1 MMLYLEDVAIDY
13 GGHPVISSLDLRLE
27 RGEIFVLLGPSG
39 SGKSTLLKGIAGVL
53 PLQAGRLVWEEKPGR
68 VGLVFQEPRLFPH
81 LTVMENLAFG
91 LRAQKVPKKERA
103 RRVEAMVETLQLA
116 GLEGR
121 YPHQLSGGQM
131 QRVALGRVLV
141 LEPDLLLLDEPFSSL
156 DTPLRVELSRWLWR
170 VQREKGFTVLWVTHL
185 LDEAF
190 MVADR
195 MGVMMKGQILQVGK
209 PLEVYHY
216 PGSEQVARFFD
227 LPNRHP
233 RKRWLEWFPELVPK
247 RPEGS
252 SGGGEA
258 LQDEKENEMGWLP
271 PELIRWQA
279 VPAKTQGHPAAEA
292 IEGSQVPGGFPS
304 NRLEREPDDCF
315 PEARL
320 CGMVKRVRPERS
332 GQMVEAEAGGV
343 TWLIAQRS
351 TDPVPEPGMRVE
363 LIIPCSEIRWYPR
376 SAPEEGAKNRND
388 ASAGVK
394 TNHA

>member
-1 MMLYLEDVAIDY
+1 MLYLEDVAFDY
-13 GGHPVISSLDLRLE
+13 GGHLVISSLDLRLE

-53 PLQAGRLVWEEKPGR
+53 PLRAGRLVWDGKPGR

-81 LTVMENLAFG
+81 LTVVENLAFG
-91 LRAQKVPKKERA
+91 LRAQRVPKRERQ
-103 RRVEAMVETLQLA
+103 RRVEAMVETLQLT

-156 DTPLRVELSRWLWR
+156 DTPLRVELSRWLWKM
-170 VQREKGFTVLWVTHL
+170 QREKGFTVLWVTHL

-195 MGVMMKGQILQVGK
+195 MGVMMKGRLLQVGK

-233 RKRWLEWFPELVPK
+233 RKRWLEWFPELVRK
-247 RPEGS
+247 RAEGPS
-252 SGGGEA
+252 VNGEVP
-258 LQDEKENEMGWLP
+258 DGEEENEKENEMGWLP

-279 VPAKTQGHPAAEA
+279 VPAEMQGKPAAA
-292 IEGSQVPGGFPS
+292 VMQGRQVPIGFPS
-304 NRLEREPDDCF
+304 TRVGRVQDDGL
-315 PEARL
+315 PEARML
-320 CGMVKRVRPERS
+320 GIVKRVRPERS
-332 GQMVEAEAGGV
+332 GQMVEVEAGGV

-351 TDPVPEPGMRVE
+351 TDPLPESGLPVE

-376 SAPEEGAKNRND
+376 ACRRRRGQSTAMKNQGR
-388 ASAGVK
+388 
-394 TNHA
+394 